1 MSKIIRKAVPRIRTA
16 MKSDRGKGSDISHDH
31 QNPQYRNGAEGMIKW
46 VEDKVY
52 VEITPISLDEHAYGD
67 IKVWV
72 PMNEL
77 PDTKH
82 PETNRS
88 YKEMWEDQ
96 KRVLRKA
103 LKMRN
108 GVFLNRLIIFCW
120 PRGEGKSLLA
130 CLVQLWKFFCW
141 PRQQIML
148 GANSKDQVK
157 FVHFDIMR
165 DIIRNSPSLLSQVGE
180 RNIQEKEIRLTNKK
194 GNIDSI
200 IRSISSFTGIVSNI
214 TGYTFSE
221 MFDMKNPKFYVQL
234 DGSIR
239 NIPNAVGII

>member
-130 CLVQLWKFFCW
+130 CLVQF
-141 PRQQIML
+141 
-148 GANSKDQVK
+148 GNS
-157 FVHFDIMR
+157 FA
-165 DIIRNSPSLLSQVGE
+165 GE
-180 RNIQEKEIRLTNKK
+180 KY
-194 GNIDSI
+194 
-200 IRSISSFTGIVSNI
+200 ISFR
-214 TGYTFSE
+214 F
-221 MFDMKNPKFYVQL
+221 KNL
-234 DGSIR
+234 C
-239 NIPNAVGII
+239 